1 MIKKLFL
8 QSGALVLAASLP
20 ALAQF
25 AQTTGRITDPSA
37 SVVPGAKVIIRN
49 IETGVVTET
58 TSNADGY
65 YSAPPVAPGNYE
77 IRVQHEGFK
86 SVVRSGV
93 GLHTDERARI
103 DFTLELGT
111 VAESVNVV
119 GDTTLLKTDTAE
131 MATAITGREYNR
143 LPLIQVGRMRS
154 PANFVFLVPGVHGNL
169 NLDGIENVS
178 ATNQIQV
185 NGGLKQTTEV
195 MLDGLAAAT
204 GSFNESSPP
213 VDAILEFKVEGSQ
226 MSAEYGRSGASLV
239 KFTVKSGTN
248 QVHGSVFELLRNE
261 KLDARNWLAPSRA
274 ITRQNEFGVSVG
286 GPISLPKIY
295 TGKDRTFFFFSYSGS
310 RKRGLDNVER
320 VRIPTPDFFKGDFT
334 GLLDARGVRVPI
346 YDPQSTRASGNTF
359 VRDPFVGNLIPANRL
374 DPVAVKVA
382 PLYPQPNLSGAG
394 ALNYQDWVGES
405 RLDPDVITTKI
416 DHVLSNRQKIFGT
429 FNWNDI
435 PRLRN
440 RVPLPDP
447 VNDGFIQTITSRLF
461 RFNHD
466 FLLSPS
472 LFNNLALGYNRF
484 RNPNGTRSH
493 GGGWPQKLGLN
504 GVPGSMFPVL
514 SFTNGYATAG
524 TSGYGDGIDQT
535 FFVRDAVNLSRGSH
549 FLKAGFE
556 IRFDQP
562 NSRSQSNT
570 SGTYAFNALGS
581 GLPGNAAT
589 GDGFASFMLGQV
601 QSASLGYPSSSGTR
615 RSYRGFFI
623 QDDFKV
629 APTFTLNLGLR
640 FEYERAPFEAADRYS
655 VMDRTARNPATGN
668 VPGAVI
674 FAGNGDGRT
683 GRRFLSD
690 TDYSGWGP
698 RFGFAWRVMD
708 KTVLR
713 GGYGLYYANSQLGLA
728 STIGFNVSASFATTN
743 NGITPTFLL
752 KDGFPQNFS
761 TQPVIDAA
769 ILNNQNATYLEPSS
783 GVMPRTQ
790 NFSFGIQREISQNF
804 VLEANYVGNH
814 NTRQSD
820 PQLVNINQVEPKY
833 LSLGPL
839 LTQSATSA
847 GAVAAGIK
855 VPYPGFTGSVAQA
868 LRQFPQYRT
877 LTAAA
882 TKAGSTDYHALELR
896 MKKRLSAGL
905 SMDVSY
911 TFSKNTGYSSPSFV
925 WRALTTDVLLQ
936 DHYNPGLEHA
946 ILPYD
951 IPHALLIHYAYDL
964 PFFKNSRL
972 GGWSVSGIHRYQ
984 SGNPIPLFMTNSMP
998 IFNRVQR
1005 PTIVSGQRLVTGV
1018 SNASLNPSLDRILNP
1033 AAFSDPGPY
1042 AFGSAAPYY
1051 QDLRNFTVMSEDF
1064 AVVKTTRITERVV
1077 TELNGQFV
1085 NAFNRHRFGEVESNY
1100 RNAAFGRV
1108 RTASFPRFIQVGLR
1122 VRF

>member
-1 MIKKLFL
+1 MTCKVVVL
-8 QSGALVLAASLP
+8 SSALLAAAVP
-20 ALAQF
+20 AWAQF
-25 AQTTGRITDPSA
+25 AHTSGRIIDPSA
-37 SVVPGAKVIIRN
+37 SVVPGAKVMIRN
-49 IETGVVTET
+49 VETGVMTET
-58 TSNADGY
+58 ITNDDGY
-65 YSAPPVAPGNYE
+65 YAAPPVSPGNYE
-77 IRVQHEGFK
+77 FRVQHDGFK
-86 SVVRSGV
+86 SLVRSGV
-93 GLHTDERARI
+93 QLHTDEKARL
-103 DFTLELGT
+103 DFVLELGT
-111 VAESVNVV
+111 LAESVSVV

-185 NGGLKQTTEV
+185 NGGLKQNTEV

-274 ITRQNEFGVSVG
+274 ITRQNEFGASVG
-286 GPISLPKIY
+286 GPVYLPKIY
-295 TGKDRTFFFFSYSGS
+295 NGKDRTFFFFAYSGS

-320 VRIPTPDFFKGDFT
+320 VTIPTPDFYRGDFT
-334 GLLDARGVRVPI
+334 GLLDSRGVRVPI
-346 YDPQSTRASGNTF
+346 YDPLSTRPSGNTF
-359 VRDPFVGNLIPANRL
+359 ARDPFVGNIIPANRL
-374 DPVAVKVA
+374 DPVAVKTG

-405 RLDPDVITTKI
+405 RLDPDVVTAKV
-416 DHVLSNRQKIFGT
+416 DHVLSSKQKIFGT

-447 VNDGFIQTITSRLF
+447 VNDGFIQQITSRLF

-466 FLLSPS
+466 YLLKPS
-472 LFNNLALGYNRF
+472 LFNNLTLGYNRF
-484 RNPNGTRSH
+484 RNPNGTRSQ
-493 GGGWPQKLGLN
+493 GGGWPAQLGLT
-504 GVPGSMFPVL
+504 GVPGSMFPVF

-524 TSGYGDGIDQT
+524 TSGYGDGIDQAY
-535 FFVRDAVNLSRGSH
+535 FVRDAVSWSRGSH

-556 IRFDQP
+556 IRWEQP
-562 NSRSQSNT
+562 NSRSESNT
-570 SGTYAFNALGS
+570 SGSFAFNALGTGS
-581 GLPGNAAT
+581 PGNAAT
-589 GDGFASFMLGQV
+589 GDGFASFLLGQV
-601 QSASLGYPSSSGTR
+601 HSASLSYPSSSGTR
-615 RSYRGFFI
+615 RSYRGFFV

-629 APTFTLNLGLR
+629 TPTFTLNLGMRL
-640 FEYERAPFEAADRYS
+640 EYERAPFEAADRYS
-655 VMDRTARNPATGN
+655 VMDRATANPGSGT
-668 VPGAVI
+668 VPGAII
-674 FAGNGDGRT
+674 FAGQGVGRT
-683 GRRFLSD
+683 GTRKLSA
-690 TDYSGWGP
+690 TDYSAWGP
-698 RFGFAWRVMD
+698 RIGFAWRVID
-708 KTVLR
+708 KTVVR
-713 GGYGLYYANSQLGLA
+713 GGYGIYYANSQLGLA

-743 NGITPTFLL
+743 NGVTPAFVLRN
-752 KDGFPQNFS
+752 GFPQDFS
-761 TQPVIDAA
+761 TQPVINPT

-783 GVMPRTQ
+783 GAMPRTQ

-804 VLEANYVGNH
+804 IVEANYVGNH
-814 NTRQSD
+814 STRQSD
-820 PQLVNINQVEPKY
+820 PQLVNINQVDPKY
-833 LSLGPL
+833 LSLGAL
-839 LTQSATSA
+839 LTQSVTSA

-877 LTAAA
+877 LSAAA
-882 TKAGSTDYHALELR
+882 TKAGSADYHAVELR
-896 MKKRLSAGL
+896 LKKRLSFGL
-905 SMDVSY
+905 SLDVSY
-911 TFSKNTGYSSPSFV
+911 TFSKNTGYSSPSFIG
-925 WRALTTDVLLQ
+925 RALTTDVLLQ
-936 DHYNPGLEHA
+936 DHFNPGLEHA

-951 IPHALLIHYAYDL
+951 IPHAFLIHYAYDL
-964 PFFKNSRL
+964 PFFRNNRL

-1005 PTIVSGQRLVTGV
+1005 PNVVSGQKLGTGV
-1018 SNASLNPSLDRILNP
+1018 SNAGITPSVDRLLNPS
-1033 AAFSDPGPY
+1033 AFSDPGAY

-1051 QDLRNFTVMSEDF
+1051 QDLRNFTVMGEDF
-1064 AVVKTTRITERVV
+1064 SVVKTTRITERVV
-1077 TELNGQFV
+1077 TELNAQFV
-1085 NAFNRHRFGEVESNY
+1085 NAFNRHRFGEMESNY

-1122 VRF
+1122 IRF